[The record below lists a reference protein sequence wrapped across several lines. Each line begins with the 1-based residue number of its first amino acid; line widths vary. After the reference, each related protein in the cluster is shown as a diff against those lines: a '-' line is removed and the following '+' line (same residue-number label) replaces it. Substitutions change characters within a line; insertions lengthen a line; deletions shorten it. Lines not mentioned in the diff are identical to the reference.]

1 MGATAVYFP
10 TAIYPARGHL
20 SRMDWVTATDGLAFV
35 RVASPSAA
43 EQAWADALAP
53 AINAAIDRYLG
64 AYLSMPAD
72 GAAEVSA
79 LALRA
84 FGYGWKYREA
94 PLGRR
99 PTWTRRA
106 SRSGSRATG
115 SCPSS
120 PP

>member
-1 MGATAVYFP
+1 
-10 TAIYPARGHL
+10 
-20 SRMDWVTATDGLAFV
+20 MDWVSATDGLAFV

-64 AYLSMPAD
+64 AYYGLPGDAI
-72 GAAEVSA
+72 AEVGA

-94 PLGRR
+94 PFGEAAYVDQAGQSVRLAGDWIVPIKPALSRWRDMGQLLG
-99 PTWTRRA
+99 
-106 SRSGSRATG
+106 
-115 SCPSS
+115 
-120 PP
+120 

>member
-1 MGATAVYFP
+1 ME
-10 TAIYPARGHL
+10 
-20 SRMDWVTATDGLAFV
+20 WVTATDGLAFV

-64 AYLSMPAD
+64 AHYGLPAD

-94 PLGRR
+94 PFGEASYVDQAGQSVRLAGDWIVPIKPALNRWRDMGQLLG
-99 PTWTRRA
+99 
-106 SRSGSRATG
+106 
-115 SCPSS
+115 
-120 PP
+120 

>member
-1 MGATAVYFP
+1 VE
-10 TAIYPARGHL
+10 
-20 SRMDWVTATDGLAFV
+20 WVTATDGLAFV

-64 AYLSMPAD
+64 AYLGLPAD
-72 GAAEVSA
+72 GAAEISA

-94 PLGRR
+94 PFGEAAYVDQAGQSVRLAGDWIVPIKPALNRWRDMGQLLG
-99 PTWTRRA
+99 
-106 SRSGSRATG
+106 
-115 SCPSS
+115 
-120 PP
+120 